1 MAKTRQQ
8 EIEEQGIDRQTE
20 LPITGY
26 PMTSAEQAEM
36 NKANP
41 ERARVVA
48 KQKKSTSSASGAAG
62 AVLPSK
68 NVTKAPS
75 WYSTKVY
82 TPNAEVK
89 APPKKGPKK
98 APAVAVKKTVA
109 TAPRTLGITPP
120 APKFRGPRNE
130 RADSAGY
137 TTTAPN
143 RNWSGFTYGSKSST
157 GPKVAAAKKA
167 YVKPSTVKKAVSES
181 KGLKWFK

>member
-82 TPNAEVK
+82 TPDTAVTK
-89 APPKKGPKK
+89 GPKKGPAKK
-98 APAVAVKKTVA
+98 PAVAVKKTIA
-109 TAPRTLGITPP
+109 TAPSTLGITPP
-120 APKFRGPRNE
+120 TFRGPRNE

-143 RNWSGFTYGSKSST
+143 RSWSGFTYGSKSST
-157 GPKVAAAKKA
+157 APKVAAAKKA
-167 YVKPSTVKKAVSES
+167 YVKPSTVKKAVSET

>member
-1 MAKTRQQ
+1 MSNCPKCGEVVAQRAGPCPHCGTDMSARASALINRRVQIAK
-8 EIEEQGIDRQTE
+8 
-20 LPITGY
+20 Y
-26 PMTSAEQAEM
+26 TSAEQAEM

-82 TPNAEVK
+82 TPDTAVTK
-89 APPKKGPKK
+89 GPKKGPAKK
-98 APAVAVKKTVA
+98 PAVAVKKTIA

-120 APKFRGPRNE
+120 TFRGPRN
-130 RADSAGY
+130 
-137 TTTAPN
+137 
-143 RNWSGFTYGSKSST
+143 
-157 GPKVAAAKKA
+157 
-167 YVKPSTVKKAVSES
+167 
-181 KGLKWFK
+181 